1 MYFNAKVFGSR
12 LKKLR
17 QLKGL
22 TQEQMADALQI
33 TPSYLAKLESGTRTP
48 SIDNFI
54 QFRLCF
60 GVTFEY
66 LILGEDLSEIP
77 DGELELRAAEVLE
90 ALAARKL
97 NT

>member
-22 TQEQMADALQI
+22 TQEQMADDLQI
-33 TPSYLAKLESGTRTP
+33 TPSYLAKLESGIRTP

-54 QFRLCF
+54 QFISYF
-60 GVTFEY
+60 DVTFEY
-66 LILGEDLSEIP
+66 LALGKNLSEIP
-77 DGELELRAAEVLE
+77 IGELALIAAESLE
-90 ALAARKL
+90 AFAAKKMSM
-97 NT
+97 